1 METILRMPQDPAT
14 TRTDSVATFVSSDGS
29 NHSRSTYR
37 TASSHQPVLITLE
50 KANPEDGVD
59 GRESTETYA
68 STILSEVEEDTNN
81 QPPIELVADRYEDF
95 PSNPI
100 PSSPPTFG
108 ELFPSV
114 RRLLIRHDD
123 TTIDGNMNLRIDTT
137 AVQPGGRQCTI
148 ILFHLRMHDLRNR
161 KFSLRRYCRDSGRE
175 VCHSVRKF
183 HYPSAEMLGAL
194 QRPLTSAFST
204 LRSKS
209 DSTHLT
215 TNGLWR
221 QNSGYNEQG
230 TECPE
235 NGNRR
240 RCSTESLSRSRGP
253 EPTNIIQLE
262 FSNYAH
268 VDVKRRGTTGSK
280 HYDFEYWS
288 TRYQWKK
295 TTRKDGDSKEI
306 SFDLYPAA
314 KSKPVAH
321 ILTEPLTPLEALEER
336 SKGGWVPPCSLWIS
350 DSSLYESMKDVADA
364 IVATGLIALVDDSIK
379 RHWNNKK
386 TTHSYSP
393 MTSSF
398 MRSVDS
404 VASNKI
410 IEKVFHRRGST
421 GSRHNSF
428 RQMFAHA

>member
-1 METILRMPQDPAT
+1 MSTTLSIAQDPAA
-14 TRTDSVATFVSSDGS
+14 RNDSSSTSASRHRS
-29 NHSRSTYR
+29 NQSHSTYQ
-37 TASSHQPVLITLE
+37 TAYSHPPMVINLG
-50 KANPEDGVD
+50 KGNPQVGVN
-59 GRESTETYA
+59 GRESTDTYA
-68 STILSEVEEDTNN
+68 STILSETEEDIDDE
-81 QPPIELVADRYEDF
+81 PPIELVSDRYEDF

-108 ELFPSV
+108 ELFPSP

-123 TTIDGNMNLRIDTT
+123 TTIDGNMNLRIDTI
-137 AVQPGGRQCTI
+137 AVQPGGRQYDIT
-148 ILFHLRMHDLRNR
+148 LFHLRMHDLGNR

-175 VCHSVRKF
+175 VCHSARKF
-183 HYPSAEMLGAL
+183 NQPSAEMLTAL
-194 QRPLTSAFST
+194 QRPLTNAFST

-209 DSTHLT
+209 DSIATT

-221 QNSGYNEQG
+221 QNSGYKPS
-230 TECPE
+230 TECTE
-235 NGNRR
+235 NGNGRR
-240 RCSTESLSRSRGP
+240 YSIESLSRPKSP

-268 VDVKRRGTTGSK
+268 VDVKRRGPKGSK

-288 TRYQWKK
+288 TRYQWK
-295 TTRKDGDSKEI
+295 RSSRRDGDSKEI
-306 SFDLYPAA
+306 SFDLYHVA

-321 ILTEPLTPLEALEER
+321 ILTERLTPLEALEER
-336 SKGGWVPPCSLWIS
+336 SKGGWIPPCSMWIS
-350 DSSLYESMKDVADA
+350 DPSLYESMKDVADVV
-364 IVATGLIALVDDSIK
+364 VATGLIALVDDSIK
-379 RHWNNKK
+379 RRWNNKR
-386 TTHSYSP
+386 TSLSHTP

-398 MRSVDS
+398 MKSMDS

-421 GSRHNSF
+421 GSRHSSF

>member
-1 METILRMPQDPAT
+1 METILSMPKDPTARNDSST
-14 TRTDSVATFVSSDGS
+14 TTSASSHRS
-29 NHSRSTYR
+29 NQSHSTYQ
-37 TASSHQPVLITLE
+37 TAYSHQPVVITLG
-50 KANPEDGVD
+50 KGNPQDGVE
-59 GRESTETYA
+59 GRESTDTYA
-68 STILSEVEEDTNN
+68 STTLSETEEDTNDE
-81 QPPIELVADRYEDF
+81 PPIELVSDRYEDF

-108 ELFPSV
+108 ELFPSS

-123 TTIDGNMNLRIDTT
+123 TTIDGNMNLRIDTI
-137 AVQPGGRQCTI
+137 AVQPGGRQYDIT
-148 ILFHLRMHDLRNR
+148 LFHLRMHDLRNR

-175 VCHSVRKF
+175 VCHSARKF
-183 HYPSAEMLGAL
+183 HQPSAEMLTAL

-209 DSTHLT
+209 DSISAT

-221 QNSGYNEQG
+221 QNSGYKSS
-230 TECPE
+230 TECTE
-235 NGNRR
+235 NGNGRR
-240 RCSTESLSRSRGP
+240 YSIESLSRPKSP
-253 EPTNIIQLE
+253 EPTNVIQLE

-268 VDVKRRGTTGSK
+268 VDVKRRGPKGSK

-288 TRYQWKK
+288 TRYQWK
-295 TTRKDGDSKEI
+295 RSSRRDGDSKEI
-306 SFDLYPAA
+306 SFDLYHAA

-321 ILTEPLTPLEALEER
+321 ILTEHLTPLEALEER
-336 SKGGWVPPCSLWIS
+336 SKGGWIPPCSMWIS
-350 DSSLYESMKDVADA
+350 DPSLYESMKDVADV

-379 RHWNNKK
+379 RRWNNKR
-386 TTHSYSP
+386 TSLSHSP

-398 MRSVDS
+398 MKSMDS